1 MEIEPFFVCW
11 LKFWR
16 QNCRQNNYS
25 NGQSPL
31 LRGLRESDKWSQKGR
46 FEKIM
51 ELNVQKKREI
61 TEDTELSNGVTEE
74 KIKFP
79 LYVYPDTMEKVD
91 MLYKF
96 DNCSSRTE
104 FIEKAVRF
112 YCGYLLNKESTA
124 TEFIA
129 PQLAVITEGIVKG
142 SEQKLSRALFKVAV
156 EVGALTHMVA
166 AINEIDDDTLQKLRI
181 MCVDEV
187 KRINGIINFE
197 KAVRYQ
203 RSDE

>member
-1 MEIEPFFVCW
+1 MES
-11 LKFWR
+11 K
-16 QNCRQNNYS
+16 
-25 NGQSPL
+25 
-31 LRGLRESDKWSQKGR
+31 
-46 FEKIM
+46 
-51 ELNVQKKREI
+51 VQKAKNNADIAE
-61 TEDTELSNGVTEE
+61 ENDGVTAE

-79 LYVYPDTMEKVD
+79 LYVFPDTMENVD
-91 MLYKF
+91 MLYEI
-96 DNCSSRTE
+96 DNCRSKTE
-104 FIEKAVRF
+104 FMEKAIRF

-142 SEQKLSRALFKVAV
+142 SEQKLSRALFKLAV

-203 RSDE
+203 RSGE